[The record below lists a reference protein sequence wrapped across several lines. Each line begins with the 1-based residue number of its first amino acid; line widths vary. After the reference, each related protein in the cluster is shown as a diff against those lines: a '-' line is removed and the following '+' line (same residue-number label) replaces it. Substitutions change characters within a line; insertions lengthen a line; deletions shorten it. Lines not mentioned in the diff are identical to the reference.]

1 MDFKDYYAALG
12 VTKTATD
19 KEIKAAYRKLARKFH
34 PDVNP
39 NDATAEARFKEINE
53 AFEVL
58 GDNDKRKKYDELGAN
73 WRAYEQAQQAYG
85 ANARSGN
92 PFGGWTTPDGDGFRV
107 EFGGDAADFED
118 AGAFSDFF
126 RTFFGGAPREHARGP
141 RRNARNRHRIGDDL
155 EQDVH
160 LTLDEAYQGS
170 TRRISIKFDGH
181 ARSVDV
187 RIPAGVKDG
196 ARVRVAGEGQ
206 PGAGGGHA
214 GDLYLNVKILPHER
228 FERRGQ
234 DLHTRIEVP
243 VTTAVLGGETQVRT
257 IAARTLRLRIPE
269 STQSGQVF
277 RLRGHGMPTVGT
289 PSERGDLY
297 ATVDVTVPKTLTPE
311 QRTHYEAL
319 ARLEHESTTRAE

>member
-12 VTKTATD
+12 VTKTSTD

-39 NDATAEARFKEINE
+39 NDKAAEARFKDINE

-58 GDNDKRKKYDELGAN
+58 GDADKRKKYDELGAN

-85 ANARSGN
+85 AGGRGPGPFTARPGAE
-92 PFGGWTTPDGDGFRV
+92 GQGFHF
-107 EFGGDAADFED
+107 EFDSAGVDFEEG
-118 AGAFSDFF
+118 GAFSDFF
-126 RTFFGGAPREHARGP
+126 RTFFGGAPREHVRTGRRGQRARERAG
-141 RRNARNRHRIGDDL
+141 ADL

-160 LTLDEAYQGS
+160 LTLDEAFTGS
-170 TRRISIKFDGH
+170 TRRVSIKFDGH
-181 ARSVDV
+181 ARTVDV
-187 RIPAGVKDG
+187 RIPAGVRDG
-196 ARVRVAGEGQ
+196 ARVRVAGEGE

-214 GDLYLNVKILPHER
+214 GDLFLNVKVLQHER

-243 VTTAVLGGETQVRT
+243 ITTAVLGGETQVRT
-257 IAARTLRLRIPE
+257 IASKTLRLKIPE
-269 STQSGQVF
+269 ATQSGQVF
-277 RLRGHGMPTVGT
+277 RLRGHGMPTVGSA
-289 PSERGDLY
+289 SERGDLY
-297 ATVDVTVPKTLTPE
+297 ATVDVTVPRSLTPE

-319 ARLEHESTTRAE
+319 ARLDQDHDRAE